1 MQGDDVEDMNV
12 ENLTETK
19 SHRAAQ
25 AKNSTKGLTRT
36 WPPAPRLSAL
46 GGLLVAAAVGWKL
59 VARRHS
65 KASFSSE
72 VQETK

>member
-1 MQGDDVEDMNV
+1 VRGDDVEDINV

-25 AKNSTKGLTRT
+25 AKSATKDLTRT
-36 WPPAPRLSAL
+36 WPPALRVSAL

-65 KASFSSE
+65 KGSFGSK
-72 VQETK
+72 VQQN